1 MAMTPGYPP
10 TQTNPPPTMPMYPPQ
25 PMMMVGMP
33 TPKTARLLWG
43 SVLRIV
49 GAIIGG
55 VDLIWLGLWLSN
67 PAGMINL
74 FNPLA
79 PFQTLGAIIALAGVS
94 VIFTGVGWS
103 IQSWG
108 RGL

>member
-1 MAMTPGYPP
+1 
-10 TQTNPPPTMPMYPPQ
+10 
-25 PMMMVGMP
+25 
-33 TPKTARLLWG
+33 
-43 SVLRIV
+43 
-49 GAIIGG
+49 
-55 VDLIWLGLWLSN
+55 
-67 PAGMINL
+67 MINL